1 MIINNNPALTYT
13 LSDFVELGKQDEM
26 TYNNFSIIR
35 YRMSTEFAEQNI
47 VDYYLSELRT
57 ICLKITSISEEEINR
72 YKYAPDLLAYDVY
85 GTTQL
90 DFIVLLCNGIIDPK
104 EFDFKRKYLLLP
116 KADALKEFLSR
127 VYNSES
133 DWINI
138 NRTELKKEKEKSYNS
153 R

>member
-1 MIINNNPALTYT
+1 MAAKNDPALTYT
-13 LSDFVELGKQDEM
+13 LSDFVEVGQQDEM
-26 TYNNFSIIR
+26 TYSNFSIIQ

-47 VDYYLSELRT
+47 IDYYLSELKS
-57 ICLKITSISEEEINR
+57 ICLNITNLSEEEINK

-90 DFIVLLCNGIIDPK
+90 DFIVMLCNGIIDPK

-116 KADALKEFLSR
+116 RANVLQEFLSQ

-133 DWINI
+133 D
-138 NRTELKKEKEKSYNS
+138 
-153 R
+153 

>member
-1 MIINNNPALTYT
+1 MAAKNDPALTYT
-13 LSDFVELGKQDEM
+13 LSDFVEIGQQDEM
-26 TYNNFSIIR
+26 TYTNFSIIQ

-47 VDYYLSELRT
+47 IDYYLSELKS
-57 ICLKITSISEEEINR
+57 ICLKITSLSEDEINK

-90 DFIVLLCNGIIDPK
+90 DFIVLLCNGMIDPK

-116 KADALKEFLSR
+116 RANVLQEFLSQ

-133 DWINI
+133 DWLKL
-138 NRTELKKEKEKSYNS
+138 NRTELEKQRNS
-153 R
+153 